1 MITINKVAGGY
12 TVHATPPHVRSEWK
26 AEMPISKQEI
36 IAKLLTL
43 NAHQT
48 DIGDAF
54 YGADPNCISN

>member
-1 MITINKVAGGY
+1 MITINKVSGSY

-26 AEMPISKQEI
+26 AETPISKQEI
-36 IAKLLTL
+36 IAELLAL

-54 YGADPNCISN
+54 YGADPNWISN